1 MGVLGGWD
9 RVFGWMRV
17 FWLGGLRWLDG
28 KGEGGDFGMIGVG
41 LWWKLNTNQST
52 TKIQKPP
59 ISHNTQ
65 NDISIL
71 PQKNPPFY
79 PTTPK
84 ESPKNST
91 HPNKPSPQNK
101 TPILQASSIQN
112 PQKIPPKPPKIPPN
126 PKRFH
131 QTPKNS
137 TKPQKIPPN
146 PPKIPPNPKKFH
158 QNPQKSHQTP
168 QKSHQ
173 TPKDSTKPPK
183 IPPNPPKIPPNPKRF
198 HQTPKNST
206 KPPSPYLR
214 SPTKS
219 HSWLARG
226 QWQTR
231 QEREGRSTSS
241 YNPIKPR
248 NTSGNSFCTFGGHF
262 RGLFE
267 VWRVFG
273 GLGFG
278 VLGVYG
284 GLFGFFL
291 GIVGSF

>member
-1 MGVLGGWD
+1 MDGMGVLGGWD

-17 FWLGGLRWLDG
+17 FWLGGLRWLNG

-71 PQKNPPFY
+71 PQNNPPFY

-112 PQKIPPKPPKIPPN
+112 PQK
-126 PKRFH
+126 
-131 QTPKNS
+131 TPKNS
-137 TKPQKIPPN
+137 TKTPKNPTKPPKNPTKPQKIPPN
-146 PPKIPPNPKKFH
+146 PKK
-158 QNPQKSHQTP
+158 
-168 QKSHQ
+168 
-173 TPKDSTKPPK
+173 
-183 IPPNPPKIPPNPKRF
+183 F

-206 KPPSPYLR
+206 KPPKIPPKPSKIPPNPLL
-214 SPTKS
+214 PT
-219 HSWLARG
+219 
-226 QWQTR
+226 
-231 QEREGRSTSS
+231 
-241 YNPIKPR
+241 
-248 NTSGNSFCTFGGHF
+248 
-262 RGLFE
+262 
-267 VWRVFG
+267 
-273 GLGFG
+273 
-278 VLGVYG
+278 
-284 GLFGFFL
+284 
-291 GIVGSF
+291 